1 MITGENAIV
10 VDKNVWLDFYL
21 PDRPLHEPATR
32 LINTVEKCNANVAI
46 PADAVK
52 DVFYVLGKQMKQLV
66 RENGGTVDEATA
78 RAIKDFAWRC
88 VDHMTDLAVS
98 IPLDDRTA
106 WLTRH
111 YRDITSDY
119 EDGSVLASC
128 ALCKARYLVT
138 HDKDLAA
145 RAEVTTKTAA
155 EMADLIAHAHR
166 C

>member
-1 MITGENAIV
+1 MTTGENAIV
-10 VDKNVWLDFYL
+10 VDKNIWLDFYL
-21 PDRPLHEPATR
+21 KERSLHEDAVRFIRTA
-32 LINTVEKCNANVAI
+32 EKFNANLGT
-46 PADAVK
+46 PADAINE
-52 DVFYVLGKQMKQLV
+52 VFYTVENHLKRSV

-138 HDKDLAA
+138 HDKGLTA
-145 RAEVTTKTAA
+145 RADVTAKTAA
-155 EMADLIAHAHR
+155 EMADLIAHAHSK
-166 C
+166 